1 MVNKYFR
8 IVVFLLLTISL
19 SFALGCSEEP
29 ALNISAEIISVI
41 WQENSEGKNQI
52 ITSNSQLIAYSQERN
67 LVAFDN
73 SSLIVLKNYD
83 DSFFERNALLVLEI
97 EEGISNS
104 QVMVKSYSCE
114 NETIKIYVESH
125 NTSEL
130 SKPSMVRWVILLS
143 LTKEEVKSITNVSLF
158 KNGSQV
164 N

>member
-1 MVNKYFR
+1 MVNKYIR
-8 IVVFLLLTISL
+8 IVVFLLLTTSL

-29 ALNISAEIISVI
+29 ALDISAEIISVI

-52 ITSNSQLIAYSQERN
+52 ITSNSQLIEYSQERN

-73 SSLIVLKNYD
+73 SSLIALNNYG

-97 EEGISNS
+97 EEGVSNC
-104 QVMVKSYSCE
+104 QVMVKTYNYE

-125 NTSEL
+125 NNSEL
-130 SKPSMVRWVILLS
+130 SKPSMARWVILLS

-158 KNGSQV
+158 KNSSQV